1 MNSQILLK
9 RKKTYLIFQKKT
21 NILLIAMNMH
31 SLGGYHVIV
40 AMQAEKEVL
49 LNAQGSASISVAQFP
64 GIRFSYLETALFCGC
79 VYAAKK
85 PTRKWAAWTHQEEEC
100 FFTALRHV
108 GKNFLKITSR
118 VLSKNKDQVVD
129 MLHHV
134 PCRWSLLEKH
144 SCKASKL
151 HLKPRRFK
159 LFLEA
164 LEHQLLKDSRKS
176 ISKRACHGETFSSVS
191 LENISSHS
199 RERGLD
205 NRPLK
210 MILCDSQNVK
220 KLGPGRSSTKHGDS
234 LGVIDSEC
242 VDPPATEG
250 SHCLLR
256 DVSFASDSFDAAIA
270 AHILRHQ
277 NKPPSVLLQV
287 PSGSSSIWG

>member
-1 MNSQILLK
+1 
-9 RKKTYLIFQKKT
+9 
-21 NILLIAMNMH
+21 
-31 SLGGYHVIV
+31 
-40 AMQAEKEVL
+40 MQAEKEVL

-64 GIRFSYLETALFCGC
+64 
-79 VYAAKK
+79 AKK

-118 VLSKNKDQVVD
+118 VLSKNKDQALLSKVD